1 MLLADGRTEDA
12 LLLTER
18 ARARVLLGVLQS
30 GRAHIEKTLTPDES
44 AHERQLAAEV
54 SSLGTQ
60 LRRERQRRAADAA
73 RVGALEKS
81 LEAARIERDAFA
93 TRLYG
98 THPELRTLRGE
109 APALTAA
116 ELPALVD
123 RETAFLVYTVARD
136 GPGRLLVLTRAGA
149 AVDLRA
155 YSLPDERAL
164 GDAVRAFRRTLA
176 ERDLA
181 VASRARA
188 LYGLLVAPAAAQIG
202 PRRRLVIVPDGPLWE
217 LPFQALMP
225 RAGRYLVEDHAVS
238 YAPSLTVLRA
248 MYAHGRSAGAGTL
261 LALANPTLGETG
273 PGRGVALRG
282 GETLAALPDAEV
294 QARALG
300 ALYPADG
307 SRVYVGADA
316 REEVFKSE
324 AGRHRLLHLATH
336 GLLDDANP
344 LYSQLVLAAP
354 RPGDAE
360 DGLLEAR
367 EIMGLDLHADLA
379 VLSACETGRGQIS
392 GGEGLIGLSWSFF
405 VAGCPTT
412 VVSQWKVES
421 RSTSALM
428 VAFHREL
435 RAGRGRA
442 EALRR
447 AMRAQM
453 RQPQWRHPFY
463 WAAFTVIGDGR

>member
-30 GRAHIEKTLTPDES
+30 GRAHIEKSLTPDES
-44 AHERQLAAEV
+44 AHERKLAADV

-73 RVGALEKS
+73 RVDALEKS

-98 THPELRTLRGE
+98 AHPELRTLRGE

-123 RETAFLVYTVARD
+123 GETAFLAYTVARD

-155 YSLPDERAL
+155 YPLPDERTI
-164 GDAVRAFRRTLA
+164 GDAVRAFRLTLA
-176 ERDLA
+176 ERDLTA
-181 VASRARA
+181 ASRARA
-188 LYGLLVAPAAAQIG
+188 LYDLLVAPAAAQIG
-202 PRRRLVIVPDGPLWE
+202 PRRKLVVVPDGPLWE

-248 MYAHGRSAGAGTL
+248 MHEHGRSTGTGTL

-273 PGRGVALRG
+273 QGRGMALMG
-282 GETLAALPDAEV
+282 GESLAALPDAEV
-294 QARALG
+294 QARALA
-300 ALYPADG
+300 ALYRADG

-316 REEVFKSE
+316 REDVFKRE

-379 VLSACETGRGQIS
+379 VLSACETGRGQVS

-412 VVSQWKVES
+412 S
-421 RSTSALM
+421 
-428 VAFHREL
+428 
-435 RAGRGRA
+435 
-442 EALRR
+442 
-447 AMRAQM
+447 
-453 RQPQWRHPFY
+453 
-463 WAAFTVIGDGR
+463 